1 MSLKLLVD
9 EDTQALPLVKTLR
22 KANHDVVTVNEANL
36 MGQPDNIV
44 LEYATQNNRI
54 VLTRNCRDFEGEGC
68 AVARRIPNHLV
79 EALHEANP
87 NHPGIFV
94 IYQEADPLKKMSR
107 KDIVKAIANLE
118 AAQIPLQNQFIS
130 LNHWNY

>member
-1 MSLKLLVD
+1 MSLKLLID
-9 EDTQALPLVKTLR
+9 EDSQALPLVKTLR

-36 MGQPDNIV
+36 MGQPDNVV

-54 VLTRNCRDFEGEGC
+54 VLTRNCRDFK
-68 AVARRIPNHLV
+68 
-79 EALHEANP
+79 ALHEAKL
-87 NHPGIFV
+87 NHQGIFAV
-94 IYQEADPLKKMSR
+94 YQEANPLKKMSR

-118 AAQIPLQNQFIS
+118 DAQIPFKNQFIS

>member
-1 MSLKLLVD
+1 LSLKLLID
-9 EDTQALPLVKTLR
+9 EDSQALPLVKTLR

-54 VLTRNCRDFEGEGC
+54 VLTRNCRDFED
-68 AVARRIPNHLV
+68 
-79 EALHEANP
+79 LHEANL

-94 IYQEADPLKKMSR
+94 IYQEANPLKKMSR
-107 KDIVKAIANLE
+107 KDIIKAIANLE

>member
-1 MSLKLLVD
+1 LSLKLLID
-9 EDTQALPLVKTLR
+9 EDSQALPLVKTLR
-22 KANHDVVTVNEANL
+22 KANHDVLTVNEANL

-54 VLTRNCRDFEGEGC
+54 VLSRNCRDFK
-68 AVARRIPNHLV
+68 
-79 EALHEANP
+79 ALHEANP
-87 NHPGIFV
+87 YHLGIFV
-94 IYQEADPLKKMSR
+94 IYQEANPLKKMNR
-107 KDIVKAIANLE
+107 KAIVKAIANLE

>member
-54 VLTRNCRDFEGEGC
+54 VLTRNCRDFE
-68 AVARRIPNHLV
+68 
-79 EALHEANP
+79 ALHEANP